1 MARANF
7 SLQENWRL
15 VVLSAFFFVAALAL
29 GWRLFHIQVLTSDER
44 VQIGVNQ
51 RMYESITDGE
61 RGQILDRDGN
71 NLALSFPQPII
82 YADPHVV
89 GDLAI
94 EYAEILAPIINR
106 QPKYI
111 LAELTRESRFS
122 YLQREA
128 TIQMQASVEELGLV
142 GIYIDEEPRRFTLQ
156 VTISP
161 EEQ

>member
-1 MARANF
+1 M
-7 SLQENWRL
+7 
-15 VVLSAFFFVAALAL
+15 
-29 GWRLFHIQVLTSDER
+29 GTTSP
-44 VQIGVNQ
+44 
-51 RMYESITDGE
+51 YH
-61 RGQILDRDGN
+61 
-71 NLALSFPQPII
+71 FQPII

-128 TIQMQASVEELGLV
+128 TIQMQASVEEPGLV